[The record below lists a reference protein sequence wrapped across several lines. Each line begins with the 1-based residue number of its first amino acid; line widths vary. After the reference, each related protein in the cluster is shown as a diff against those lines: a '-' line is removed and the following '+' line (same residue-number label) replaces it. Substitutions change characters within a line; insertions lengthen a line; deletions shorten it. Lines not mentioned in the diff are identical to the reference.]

1 MPDPFGASSTPKK
14 SSEDPFFVLRYCREH
29 FQRRLT
35 EIARLSGISS
45 PAVLEAF
52 SREIGEEHDELASA
66 SSTKPDGFGQT
77 AGLTA
82 SRISLVG
89 HDDLE
94 LDIRIGEISNH
105 LKDNDRIDSWRVQLR
120 YMTLLHQ
127 PKMASEN
134 NPVGFGPI
142 CRGLWAICRESG
154 VSLEQNLG
162 QLDRLEK
169 NLHERLPEVYTE
181 LNGLLE
187 HHRVEPAPVQ
197 IIQRAS
203 GGRPGNSVAG
213 DSAQAEQENSGET
226 EYDGGEG
233 ADNGCAP
240 AGMNA
245 LATLQQALQRQ
256 FSNSAEH
263 SAAEFHPGYSGGN
276 AAGGPGS
283 NAFSG
288 PAGNA
293 LNASTMAML
302 SHLMERLG
310 ALELQQVSVPSGL
323 APVASVGQIQLH
335 ALRAK
340 DLDLPLGKS
349 AAIALDTLS
358 LIFESIFATPDLP
371 DVVKAAIGRLQI
383 PLLKLS
389 ILDASFF
396 ADAQHPARRLINRM
410 ARATVG
416 LAQDTGRDNPTCAG
430 LARVADEVRA
440 RLEAHDTNLTLHLAE
455 IEALITERDLSL
467 QASVQPYAQL
477 VLEHEARETANRQTW
492 NWLSR
497 TVGKTEEPA
506 IRAFLTD
513 HWFRVMQT
521 ACLEGGET
529 GTAWKEYAATSEE
542 LLWSIQPRQTA
553 EERKQL
559 LALIPSLM
567 KRINAG
573 LDRVAVSSIARTP
586 FLNLCFSLQTQALRN
601 RPDAP
606 ALPAQAAAEPLIAP
620 IFPTSAPSAENDP
633 ATDKTIQILE
643 KNGKLVQYLGQ
654 PTATPSPWHSGG
666 DTWKEGDW
674 IDFHLPDGEHLCG
687 RLCGQQSPCTTVVLF
702 NSDWG
707 YAVALAASS
716 LEQQLRAGEAHVVS
730 DTLLFDE
737 AAERALARIPVP

>member
-1 MPDPFGASSTPKK
+1 MKAMTNPFGAASAPPSSNN
-14 SSEDPFFVLRYCREH
+14 DVFFVLRYCREH

-35 EIARLSGISS
+35 EIAKLSGISS
-45 PAVLEAF
+45 PEVLEAF

-127 PKMASEN
+127 PRMTTEN

-197 IIQRAS
+197 IIQRAN
-203 GGRPGNSVAG
+203 GGRPGNRGGESAEAAAG
-213 DSAQAEQENSGET
+213 NSGEAG
-226 EYDGGEG
+226 DDDAEG
-233 ADNGCAP
+233 TGDDYEP

-245 LATLQQALQRQ
+245 MATLQQALHRQ
-256 FSNSAEH
+256 FSSAGH
-263 SAAEFHPGYSGGN
+263 SAAGFHPGYASGHTSGG
-276 AAGGPGS
+276 AGG
-283 NAFSG
+283 NTID
-288 PAGNA
+288 
-293 LNASTMAML
+293 ASTMVML
-302 SHLMERLG
+302 NHLMERLS
-310 ALELQQVSVPSGL
+310 ALELQQVPVHSGL
-323 APVASVGQIQLH
+323 GAVEPGGQAQIQLH
-335 ALRAK
+335 ALRSK
-340 DLDLPLGKS
+340 DLDLPLGTP

-358 LIFESIFATPDLP
+358 LIFESISATSDLP

-383 PLLKLS
+383 PLLRLS

-396 ADAQHPARRLINRM
+396 ADSQHPARRLINRM
-410 ARATVG
+410 ARAAVG
-416 LAQDTGRDNPTCAG
+416 LAQDTGCDHPTCAG

-440 RLEAHDTNLTLHLAE
+440 KLETQDANLTLPLAE

-467 QASVQPYAQL
+467 QASVQPYTQL
-477 VLEHEARETANRQTW
+477 VREHEAQKTAGRHTQD
-492 NWLSR
+492 WLSR
-497 TVGKTEEPA
+497 TVDKTEEPA
-506 IRAFLTD
+506 IREFLTE
-513 HWFRVMQT
+513 HWLRVMQS
-521 ACLEGGET
+521 AYLEGGET
-529 GTAWKEYAATSEE
+529 GTRWKEYEATSEE

-573 LDRVAVSSIARTP
+573 LDLVAVSNMARAP

-606 ALPAQAAAEPLIAP
+606 VLPAQESAQPQIAP
-620 IFPTSAPSAENDP
+620 IIPTPHPSTETDP
-633 ATDKTIQILE
+633 ATDNAVQILE
-643 KNGKLVQYLGQ
+643 KNRKLVQYLGQ

-666 DTWKEGDW
+666 DAWKEGDW

-687 RLCGQQSPCTTVVLF
+687 RLCGQESPCATVVLF

-707 YAVALAASS
+707 YAVALAAPW
-716 LEQQLRAGEAHVVS
+716 LEQQLRAGEACVVS

-737 AAERALARIPVP
+737 AAERALGRIPAP